1 MRPTNSSAHDHVG
14 GDVWNL
20 CVATV
25 KPLTINANG
34 PNPKSLVGSP
44 LNAVAFGPPE
54 LATKRRAAGRPPPL
68 KIPAE
73 QSLRSHA
80 LIFPWRY
87 PLVVG

>member
-54 LATKRRAAGRPPPL
+54 LATGGRPAAGVE
-68 KIPAE
+68 IPAE
-73 QSLRSHA
+73 QSRHA